1 MSTPVPIHTPYAPQ
15 AIGPYSQAMAVSG
28 HGRTVF
34 CSGQVALDPLTGH
47 MVGGDVGA
55 QTHQVMENLRAVLR
69 AAGGDLEHLV
79 KTTIFLQ
86 DLGDFAAVNQVY
98 ASFLSAPYPARAT
111 VQVAKLPREAL
122 VEIDGIAVIP

>member
-15 AIGPYSQAMAVSG
+15 AIGPYSQAMVVSG
-28 HGRTVF
+28 HGRMVF

-47 MVGGDVGA
+47 MISGEVGA
-55 QTHQVMENLRAVLR
+55 QAHQVMENLRAVLR

-86 DLGDFAAVNQVY
+86 DLSDFAAVNQVY

-111 VQVAKLPREAL
+111 VQVAKLPKDAL